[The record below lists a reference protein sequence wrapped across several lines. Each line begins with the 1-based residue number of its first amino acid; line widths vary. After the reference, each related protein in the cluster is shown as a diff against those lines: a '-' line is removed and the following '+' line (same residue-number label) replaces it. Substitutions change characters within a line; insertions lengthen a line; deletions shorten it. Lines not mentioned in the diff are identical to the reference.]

1 MSKTSL
7 TTFCLFL
14 GKNIT
19 SDSKARSCLIFMT
32 WIIEF
37 VTNESQ
43 AKHVCYILWQTLM
56 YYVCSTTIFIGSL
69 LCSQEHEPNGKAY
82 KICRNNFIFRT
93 MSGELFFSFSVVVTI
108 IVKRLSLM
116 LKGLR
121 YTRSTRTFPHI
132 KPKLW

>member
-14 GKNIT
+14 GKNIA

-82 KICRNNFIFRT
+82 KICRINFIFRT
-93 MSGELFFSFSVVVTI
+93 MSGELFFIQRRCYYYREKTVVNVKGFTI
-108 IVKRLSLM
+108 HSKHQN
-116 LKGLR
+116 
-121 YTRSTRTFPHI
+121 FPTH
-132 KPKLW
+132 KA